1 MKHMPRS
8 LRLFFFSAF
17 ALMLGFAASA
27 QVIQDPTS
35 WTYEAK
41 KLKDSTYE
49 LIFRLK
55 LEEGWH
61 IWALEPGGDG
71 LQFPPSF
78 SFDKNERVQL
88 KGKIKEQ
95 GKSVTGEMEG
105 VDGIVTY
112 FHGQVVYRQQAVV
125 RGNTT
130 IKGSHQYQVCTDMMC
145 LPPKTKSFSI
155 AITDAGDLNDA
166 GVDVGA
172 SSTGEEGADADTTA
186 AAGDEAEAL
195 VPATDGSAG
204 SGQEPENPGPAAGGA
219 MSNLAL
225 FLSGMGN
232 GLLSVITPCV
242 FAMLP
247 MTVSFFLKRSKDR
260 KTGIKIAIQYSLSII
275 FIFTFIGGLLSAFFG
290 PDALHAFSTNGI
302 VNLIFFIIFL
312 IFGISFLG
320 AFEINLPSSWAT
332 KLDSKA
338 NTRNFIGIFFMAL
351 TLVIVSF
358 SCTVPFIGN
367 LVVTI
372 QNGGKIGPLL
382 GFFGFGLGLAL
393 PFTLF
398 AIFPSLLQ
406 ELGKSGGWLNAVK
419 VTFGFVELALALK
432 FLSNADLQYGWRL
445 LDRDIFIAVWMTLSF
460 VLGFYLLGFIRF
472 SHDSELPKNDWG
484 LPYLTVPRLFFA
496 ISAFVFGFYLLP
508 GMWGAPLNGMGAFV
522 PPMGTHDFVLASNA
536 GHLSAAESA
545 AARPDH
551 VRPRKYVD
559 RMKMYEPAA
568 VLNFHLDTY
577 YEYEEAL
584 AASKALKKPVM
595 LDFTGINCANCRKFE
610 AEVWSKPEVLLRMKN
625 DFIIASLFADV
636 QSVKLPEEEQHYS
649 EALGTRVTTLGD
661 RNVEL
666 QVTKFNSNTQ
676 PYYFFVDEN
685 GVMLADKGVS
695 YPMSPDAFVE
705 HLEKVKKR
713 YRELHPE

>member
-1 MKHMPRS
+1 MKIFGCLYKLTP
-8 LRLFFFSAF
+8 
-17 ALMLGFAASA
+17 LMLKSVCALAITMLLTLTTGG
-27 QVIQDPTS
+27 QIVQDPTA

-41 KLKDSTYE
+41 KLKDNTYE
-49 LIFRLK
+49 LVFRLQ
-55 LEEGWH
+55 LQDGWH
-61 IWALEPGGDG
+61 IWSLTPGGDG
-71 LQFPPSF
+71 LQFPPAF
-78 SFDKNERVQL
+78 TFDRNKDLQL
-88 KGKIKEQ
+88 KGGVSED
-95 GKSVTGEMEG
+95 GKPVTGEMEG

-112 FHGQVVYRQQAVV
+112 FHGKVTYRQRAEITA
-125 RGNTT
+125 NTKVT
-130 IKGSHQYQVCTDMMC
+130 GTLEYQVCTDQMC
-145 LPPKTKSFSI
+145 LPPKRKAFSFTI
-155 AITDAGDLNDA
+155 GDAGTA
-166 GVDVGA
+166 AVPA
-172 SSTGEEGADADTTA
+172 SAVAPVEEDTLVKETDTAAAAASMPVPPAAAPAQQPQTTA
-186 AAGDEAEAL
+186 A
-195 VPATDGSAG
+195 
-204 SGQEPENPGPAAGGA
+204 PGEH
-219 MSNLAL
+219 MSNLTL
-225 FLSGMGN
+225 FASGMGN

-260 KTGIKIAIQYSLSII
+260 KTGIKIALQYSLSIV
-275 FIFTFIGGLLSAFFG
+275 FIFTFIGGLISAFFG
-290 PDALHAFSTNGI
+290 PDALHAFSTNWI
-302 VNLIFFIIFL
+302 VNMVFFAIFL
-312 IFGISFLG
+312 VFGISFLG

-338 NTRNFIGIFFMAL
+338 NTRNFLGIFFMAL

-372 QNGGKIGPLL
+372 QNGGKTGPLL

-398 AIFPSLLQ
+398 AVFPSLLQ

-432 FLSNADLQYGWRL
+432 FLSNADLQQGWRL
-445 LDRDIFIAVWMTLSF
+445 LDREIFIAVWMTLAF
-460 VLGFYLLGFIRF
+460 VLGAYLLGFVRF

-484 LPYLTVPRLFFA
+484 LPYISVPRLFFA
-496 ISAFVFGFYLLP
+496 LSAIIFGFYLLP

-522 PPMGTHDFVLASNA
+522 PPMGTQEFVLSGG
-536 GHLSAAESA
+536 GHA
-545 AARPDH
+545 AADESTVPDG
-551 VRPRKYVD
+551 VRPRQYVQQ
-559 RMKMYEPAA
+559 MKIYEPAS

-584 AASKALKKPVM
+584 AASKALKRPVM

-610 AEVWSKPEVLLRMKN
+610 AEVWSKPEVLRLMKN
-625 DFIIASLFADV
+625 DFVVASLFVDV
-636 QSVKLPEEEQHYS
+636 QSVQLPEAQRHYS
-649 EALGTRVTTLGD
+649 EALGTQVKTLGD

-666 QVTKFNSNTQ
+666 QVTKFNANTQ

-685 GVMLADKGVS
+685 GVLLADKGVS
-695 YPMSPDAFVE
+695 YPMAPAAFAA
-705 HLEKVKKR
+705 HLEKVKAK